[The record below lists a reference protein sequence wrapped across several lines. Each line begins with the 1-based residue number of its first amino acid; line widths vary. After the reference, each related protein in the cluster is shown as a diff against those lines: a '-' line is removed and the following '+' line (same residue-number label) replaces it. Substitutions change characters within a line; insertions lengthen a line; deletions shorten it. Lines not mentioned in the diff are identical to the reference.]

1 MEPEPS
7 LMITLQPGHGPKP
20 GKRTGN
26 TRDVVGITEHGQTLC
41 VVRHCFVV
49 LAIVQ
54 SACSERKEKVSHKPL
69 FRSGSGNLNRGISG
83 IAA

>member
-1 MEPEPS
+1 MQFKGS
-7 LMITLQPGHGPKP
+7 LTITLQPGHGPKP

-26 TRDVVGITEHGQTLC
+26 TCDVVSITEHGQTLA

-54 SACSERKEKVSHKPL
+54 SACSERKERERL
-69 FRSGSGNLNRGISG
+69 EAASG
-83 IAA
+83 